1 MGWACSTH
9 REMRNAYEVLV
20 ERPEGKRPLARPR
33 RRWDDIIIVNL
44 RKIVREGVDWIRQA
58 QDKDQWR
65 GLVNM
70 VLNLRVP

>member
-1 MGWACSTH
+1 
-9 REMRNAYEVLV
+9 MRNAYEVLV